1 MTAVDIALARLSAIR
16 VASHAGA
23 VLRVNAGAIVADG
36 PNACVGDLCTVSIGT
51 NGRALIAE
59 VVAIDRE
66 TITLV
71 PLERSEAVRP
81 GARVTLDRSNQSA
94 PVGDGFGGRAID
106 AMGAP
111 FDGLGPIVASDYARL
126 SGRVLSPLE
135 RAETGPLLAS
145 GFASMDVLAPL
156 SKGQRIG
163 VFAASG
169 VGKTTLVRRLA
180 ETVACDRCIICLVG
194 ERGKEVEQT
203 WRQLSSRADADRF
216 TLVAATSD
224 QSATKRVRSVW
235 QALCLAEFW
244 RDQGEHVLF
253 VVDSAT
259 RLALALREIG
269 LSAGE
274 PPTARAFTP
283 NVFSALPL
291 MVERCGSS
299 RSGGAIT
306 GVFSV
311 LCETDD
317 VDDPIAET
325 MKSLLDGHIILSRR
339 LAAQGQWP
347 ALDPLRSISRQAE
360 HVMEADVLQR
370 ARRVTELL
378 ARYDEGQVMVESGV
392 YRAGADPVLD
402 QAIKSRPAIM
412 SFLAKGA
419 GAPLSSQKVKDAL
432 MTLDL
437 GNHFLLERQS

>member
-1 MTAVDIALARLSAIR
+1 MTAIDLALAKLGGIR
-16 VASHAGA
+16 VATHAGA
-23 VLRVNAGAIVADG
+23 VIRVNAGAIVADG
-36 PNACVGDLCTVSIGT
+36 PNACVGDLCAVSFGADHSHLT
-51 NGRALIAE
+51 AE

-66 TITLV
+66 SITLV

-106 AMGAP
+106 ALGVP
-111 FDGLGPIVASDYARL
+111 FDGLGPIVVSDHAKL
-126 SGRVLSPLE
+126 NGSVLAPLE
-135 RAETGPLLAS
+135 RAETGPILPS

-180 ETVACDRCIICLVG
+180 ETVSCDRCIICLVG
-194 ERGKEVEQT
+194 ERGKEVEQA
-203 WRQLSSRADADRF
+203 WRQLSSRPDADRF

-244 RDQGEHVLF
+244 RDKGQHVLL

-283 NVFSALPL
+283 NVFSALPM

-299 RSGGAIT
+299 RKGGAIT
-306 GVFSV
+306 GIFSV

-360 HVMEADVLQR
+360 EVMELDTLQR
-370 ARRVTELL
+370 SRRITELL
-378 ARYDEGQVMVESGV
+378 ARYDEAQVMVESGV

-402 QAIKSRPAIM
+402 QAIKSRSTIM
-412 SFLAKGA
+412 RFLALGA
-419 GAPLSSQKVKDAL
+419 ETPLSSQKVKDAL
-432 MTLDL
+432 LALDL
-437 GNHFLLERQS
+437 GNYMTSERQS

>member
-1 MTAVDIALARLSAIR
+1 MKPVDLAMARLSELRIAT
-16 VASHAGA
+16 HAGA
-23 VLRVNAGAIVADG
+23 VVRVNAGAIVADG
-36 PNACVGDLCTVSIGT
+36 PNACVGDLCSVHSETDGKMI
-51 NGRALIAE
+51 AAE

-71 PLERSEAVRP
+71 PLERGEPVRP
-81 GARVTLDRSNQSA
+81 GSRVMLNRSSQSA
-94 PVGDGFGGRAID
+94 PVGDGFAGRIVD
-106 AMGAP
+106 ALGAP
-111 FDGLGPIVASDYARL
+111 LDGLGPMVASGYARL
-126 SGRVLSPLE
+126 NGKVLSPLE
-135 RAETGPLLAS
+135 RAETGPVLSS
-145 GFASMDVLAPL
+145 GYACMDVLAPL

-169 VGKTTLVRRLA
+169 VGKTTFVNRLA
-180 ETVACDRCIICLVG
+180 ETVASDRCIICLVG
-194 ERGKEVEQT
+194 ERGKEVEHA
-203 WRQLSSRADADRF
+203 WRQVSSRSDANRY
-216 TLVAATSD
+216 TIVAATSD
-224 QSATKRVRSVW
+224 QSAPMRVRSVW

-244 RDQGEHVLF
+244 RDKGQDILL

-291 MVERCGSS
+291 MVERCGSA
-299 RSGGAIT
+299 RNSGSIT
-306 GVFSV
+306 GIFSV

-325 MKSLLDGHIILSRR
+325 LKSLLDGHIILSRR

-360 HVMEADVLQR
+360 QVMQPEVLKK
-370 ARRVTELL
+370 ARRIIELL
-378 ARYDEGQVMVESGV
+378 ACYDEAQVMVESGV

-402 QAIKSRPAIM
+402 QAIKSRPSIM
-412 SFLAKGA
+412 EFLAKG
-419 GAPLSSQKVKDAL
+419 GEAPIPSQKVIDAL
-432 MTLDL
+432 KSLDL
-437 GNHFLLERQS
+437 ESQSPSGRQS

>member
-1 MTAVDIALARLSAIR
+1 
-16 VASHAGA
+16 
-23 VLRVNAGAIVADG
+23 
-36 PNACVGDLCTVSIGT
+36 
-51 NGRALIAE
+51 
-59 VVAIDRE
+59 
-66 TITLV
+66 
-71 PLERSEAVRP
+71 
-81 GARVTLDRSNQSA
+81 
-94 PVGDGFGGRAID
+94 
-106 AMGAP
+106 
-111 FDGLGPIVASDYARL
+111 
-126 SGRVLSPLE
+126 
-135 RAETGPLLAS
+135 
-145 GFASMDVLAPL
+145 MDVLAPL

-180 ETVACDRCIICLVG
+180 ETVSCDRCIICLVG
-194 ERGKEVEQT
+194 ERGKEVEQA
-203 WRQLSSRADADRF
+203 WRQLSSRPDADRF

-244 RDQGEHVLF
+244 RDKGQHVLL

-283 NVFSALPL
+283 NVFSALPM

-299 RSGGAIT
+299 RKGGAIT
-306 GVFSV
+306 GIFSV

-360 HVMEADVLQR
+360 EVMELDTLQR
-370 ARRVTELL
+370 SRRITELL
-378 ARYDEGQVMVESGV
+378 ARYDEAQVMVESGV

-402 QAIKSRPAIM
+402 QAIKSRSTIM
-412 SFLAKGA
+412 RFLALGA
-419 GAPLSSQKVKDAL
+419 ETPLSSQKVKDAL
-432 MTLDL
+432 LALDL
-437 GNHFLLERQS
+437 GNYMTSERQS